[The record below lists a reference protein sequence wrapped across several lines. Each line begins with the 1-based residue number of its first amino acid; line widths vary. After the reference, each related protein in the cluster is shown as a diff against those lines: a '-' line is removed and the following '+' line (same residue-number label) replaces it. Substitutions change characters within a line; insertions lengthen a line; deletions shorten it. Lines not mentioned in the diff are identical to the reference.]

1 MSTQRPKRPCAVQG
15 CKAWAK
21 HGEQLCAA
29 HWHQA
34 RRHDPGVP
42 ELLKDVRQEAIRDD
56 LALIQEELDR
66 LMRTREEF
74 RNWAFELRQRDREDD
89 AAGELKRLR
98 IHPNQFLAAWE
109 RVTARIVQLIRARHQ
124 LLQDRPAQEDGLVE
138 AVMDDILRQE
148 VPDAQE

>member
-1 MSTQRPKRPCAVQG
+1 MSTQRPRRPCAVQG

-21 HGEQLCAA
+21 HGEVLCAS
-29 HWHQA
+29 HWQQA

-42 ELLKDVRQEAIRDD
+42 ELLKDVRQEAVQND

-66 LMRTREEF
+66 LLRAREEF
-74 RNWAFELRQRDREDD
+74 RNWAFELRQRDKQDED
-89 AAGELKRLR
+89 AGELKRLR

-124 LLQDRPAQEDGLVE
+124 LLKEQPAQEDGLVE

-148 VPDAQE
+148 VPHAEP